1 MLFITPTTNVQQA
14 KDYYTRHMAPSDY
27 YMRDAVESV
36 GEWHGRGAK
45 LLGLSG
51 TVDKEDYFRLCEN
64 INPVTHEPL
73 TARTKADRRVLYDFT
88 FDAPKSVTLAYELGG
103 DERIRDAF
111 SQAVKDTMDEMENA
125 MQGRVRKNNTRE
137 DRATSNMIW
146 ADFVHRT
153 ARPVDGVVDPQLHC
167 HAVAINATYDWQ
179 EDRWKAAEFG
189 NIVRDKGYYQ
199 AAFHSRLAEKLSALG
214 YGIER
219 DGNSF
224 QLAGIGESLTEE
236 FSRRSAVIEAEA
248 IKRGITDAKTK
259 GKLGQRTREAKPEE
273 QMSIVELREAWKARI
288 SDGDMRAVSEARMG
302 QESNGLDAAHA
313 VDYAVLHSF
322 ERASVITKKNLLKTA
337 LIHSFGKATVDDVQ
351 SETKRE
357 GILHQ
362 NKNSQEFVTTRDVLL
377 EELAMTKF
385 ARDGKGKRYKLGGE
399 TLARLDTSL
408 SKEQHDAALVILNS
422 RDTVT
427 ALKGKAG
434 TGKTRMMQAT
444 VKAIETTGKQVY
456 TFAPSAEASRGVLRE
471 EGFANADTVERLLID
486 QEMQK
491 QVKGQ
496 VIWIDEAGLL
506 SVKDM
511 KRLFDVAK
519 QQEARVILSGDTA
532 QHNAVLRGD
541 ALRILQKDAGL
552 KTAEL
557 EEIRRQTNTRYRE
570 AVKAISAGDVM
581 GKDGRTKLEAGIGM
595 LDGMGAIIETE
606 GDARYKQIAEQYA
619 EISAERKPDSK
630 YKSVLVVSPTNA
642 EAGRVTDA
650 IRATLKEEGRIGAD
664 ERNFVSLKSL
674 NLTEAQRGDVQEYH
688 SGNVVQFHQNAKG
701 FKRGERVTVTGAD
714 AAGVHVARKDGSNTV
729 LPLTELKKFQLY
741 TARQLAFARGDRL
754 RITQNGF
761 TRETRRGLGKT
772 GDRLNNGATYEVDGF
787 TKTGD
792 IKLTNG
798 FVVPKD
804 YGGISHG
811 FVVTSHAS
819 QGKTVDVALVALG
832 KDSFAA
838 ANREQFY
845 VSVSRARE
853 AVRVFTDDKAAMLEA
868 VKGTTARLSASELM
882 QGYKPK
888 PATRPG
894 IMARMFNTL
903 RIQNAYKAIRER
915 LAAVPEIIHPQQK
928 GMSYGR

>member
-1 MLFITPTTNVQQA
+1 MLFITPATGTKQA
-14 KDYYTRHMAPSDY
+14 KDYFTRHMATSDY
-27 YMRDAVESV
+27 YMRDAQEIA
-36 GEWHGRGAK
+36 GQWHGRGAE

-51 TVDKEDYFRLCEN
+51 TVDKDSYFRLCEN
-64 INPVTHEPL
+64 INPETGEPL
-73 TARTKADRRVLYDFT
+73 TVRTKAERRVLYDFT
-88 FDAPKSVTLAYELGG
+88 FNAPKSVTLAYELGG
-103 DERIRDAF
+103 DDRVLDAF
-111 SQAVKDTMDEMENA
+111 RDAVKDTMGEMENA
-125 MQGRVRKNNTRE
+125 MQVRVRKNGAQE
-137 DRATSNMIW
+137 DRITSNMVWGEFI
-146 ADFVHRT
+146 HRT
-153 ARPVDGVVDPQLHC
+153 SRPVDGKPDPQLHC
-167 HAVAINATYDWQ
+167 HAVAFNATFDP
-179 EDRWKAAEFG
+179 EEERWKAAEFG
-189 NIVRDKGYYQ
+189 NMVRDKGYYQ
-199 AAFHSRLAEKLSALG
+199 AAFHSRLAGNMAALG
-214 YGIER
+214 YGVER

-224 QLAGIGESLTEE
+224 KLAGIERDACEI
-236 FSRRSAVIEAEA
+236 FSRRSAVIDAEA
-248 IKRGITDAKTK
+248 QRLGITNPEDRR
-259 GKLGQRTREAKPEE
+259 KLGRSTREAKAAE
-273 QMSIVELREAWKARI
+273 QMS
-288 SDGDMRAVSEARMG
+288 VSELCEEWRSRITPEELSAITEARRG
-302 QESNGLDAAHA
+302 QESQGLHASAA

-322 ERASVITKKNLLKTA
+322 ERASAITKKNLLKTA
-337 LIHSFGKATVDDVQ
+337 LIQSFGKASVADVQ
-351 SETKRE
+351 REAKRE
-357 GILHQ
+357 GILHR
-362 NKNSQEFVTTRDVLL
+362 NKNGQEFVTTRNVLL
-377 EELAMTKF
+377 EELAMTNF
-385 ARDGKGKRYKLGGE
+385 ARDGKGTRYKLGGD
-399 TLARLDTSL
+399 TLPELDKSL

-444 VKAIETTGKQVY
+444 VRAIENTGKQVY

-519 QQEARVILSGDTA
+519 QQEARIVLSGDTA

-552 KTAEL
+552 RTAEL
-557 EEIRRQTNTRYRE
+557 EEIRRQTDTQYRA
-570 AVKAISAGDVM
+570 AVKAISAGDEI
-581 GKDGRTKLEAGIGM
+581 GKDGRTKLEAGISM
-595 LDGMGAIIETE
+595 LDGMGAIVETE

-630 YKSVLVVSPTNA
+630 FKSVLVVSPTNA

-650 IRATLKEEGRIGAD
+650 IRQTLKAEGRIGTD

-688 SGNVVQFHQNAKG
+688 AGNVVQFHQNAKG
-701 FKRGERVTVTGAD
+701 FKRGERATVTGAD
-714 AAGVHVARKDGSNTV
+714 AAGVHVTRTDGSNTL
-729 LPLTELKKFQLY
+729 LPLSELKKFQLY
-741 TARQLAFARGDRL
+741 AARELAFAPGDRL

-761 TRETRRGLGKT
+761 TRETRRGPGKT

-787 TKTGD
+787 TKSGD

-853 AVRVFTDDKAAMLEA
+853 AVKVFTDDKAAMLEA
-868 VKGTTARLSASELM
+868 VQGTTARLSASELM

-888 PATRPG
+888 PAPKPG

-915 LAAVPEIIHPQQK
+915 IAAVPEILHPQQK

>member
-1 MLFITPTTNVQQA
+1 MLFITPATGTKQA
-14 KDYYTRHMAPSDY
+14 KDYFTRHMATSDY
-27 YMRDAVESV
+27 YMRDAQEIA
-36 GEWHGRGAK
+36 GQWHGRGAE

-51 TVDKEDYFRLCEN
+51 TVDKDSYFRLCEN
-64 INPVTHEPL
+64 INPETGEPL
-73 TARTKADRRVLYDFT
+73 TVRTKAERRVLYDFT
-88 FDAPKSVTLAYELGG
+88 FNAPKSVTLAYELGG
-103 DERIRDAF
+103 DDRVLDAF
-111 SQAVKDTMDEMENA
+111 RDAVKDTMGEMENA
-125 MQGRVRKNNTRE
+125 MQVRVRKNGAQE
-137 DRATSNMIW
+137 DRITSNMVWGEFI
-146 ADFVHRT
+146 HRT
-153 ARPVDGVVDPQLHC
+153 SRPVDGKPDPQLHC
-167 HAVAINATYDWQ
+167 HAVAFNATFDP
-179 EDRWKAAEFG
+179 EEERWKAAEFG
-189 NIVRDKGYYQ
+189 NMVRDKGYYQ
-199 AAFHSRLAEKLSALG
+199 AAFHSRLAGNMAALG
-214 YGIER
+214 YGVER

-224 QLAGIGESLTEE
+224 KLAGIERDACEI
-236 FSRRSAVIEAEA
+236 FSRRSAIIDAEA
-248 IKRGITDAKTK
+248 QRLGITSPEDRR
-259 GKLGQRTREAKPEE
+259 KLGRSTREAKAAE
-273 QMSIVELREAWKARI
+273 QMS
-288 SDGDMRAVSEARMG
+288 VSELCEEWRSRITTDELSAITEARRG
-302 QESNGLDAAHA
+302 QESQGLGASAA

-322 ERASVITKKNLLKTA
+322 ERASAITKKNLLKTA
-337 LIHSFGKATVDDVQ
+337 LIHSFGKASVADVQ
-351 SETKRE
+351 GEAKRE
-357 GILHQ
+357 SILHR
-362 NKNSQEFVTTRDVLL
+362 NKNGQEFVTTRDVLR
-377 EELAMTKF
+377 EELAMTNF
-385 ARDGKGKRYKLGGE
+385 ARNGKGTRYKLGGE
-399 TLARLDTSL
+399 KLPELDKSL

-444 VKAIETTGKQVY
+444 VRAIEATGKQVY

-519 QQEARVILSGDTA
+519 QQEARIVLSGDTS

-557 EEIRRQTNTRYRE
+557 EEIRRQTDTQYRA
-570 AVKAISAGDVM
+570 AVKAISAGDTL

-595 LDGMGAIIETE
+595 LDQMGAIVETE

-619 EISAERKPDSK
+619 EISAERRPDRTN
-630 YKSVLVVSPTNA
+630 KSVLVVSPTNA

-650 IRATLKEEGRIGAD
+650 IRDALKEQGRIGTD

-674 NLTEAQRGDVQEYH
+674 NLTEAQRGDVQEYRAG
-688 SGNVVQFHQNAKG
+688 SVVQFHQNAKG
-701 FKRGERVTVTGAD
+701 FKRGERVTVTEAD
-714 AAGVHVARKDGSNTV
+714 TAGVHVTRKDGSNTL
-729 LPLTELKKFQLY
+729 LPLSELKKFQLY
-741 TARQLAFARGDRL
+741 AAREVAFARGDRL

-787 TKTGD
+787 TKSGD

-868 VKGTTARLSASELM
+868 VQGTTARLSASELM

-888 PATRPG
+888 PAPKPG
-894 IMARMFNTL
+894 IMARMFETL

-915 LAAVPEIIHPQQK
+915 INAVPEILHPQQK
-928 GMSYGR
+928 GMSYER